1 MSVFVKYLKI
11 RKMKNSIKTYVE
23 AKTMRVFLAV
33 TFRGKRF
40 YASTGMATTEKFSGM
55 AFPRTVPNYIAK
67 TGRLVKLITEVEAY
81 MLRNPEESF
90 EKMKASVKR
99 IINGEEAK
107 PEGGILSYIEEFAK
121 TKAKEGTRLI
131 LERTMKRVET
141 FDPHATFDTIDRAW
155 LERYEAHE
163 LIKGRKINGIAID
176 LRNIRTVFNWA
187 IDNEITTKYPFRKF
201 SIKTERQQYLY
212 LNAKEMKE
220 IRDITLEPFMERYR
234 DLFML
239 GFYLIGINLSD
250 LLELPSD
257 CIKHGRLQY
266 RRNKTGRLYDIKV
279 EPEAMEIINKYK
291 GKGHLLDI
299 LDDGQVKETSF
310 RRTLGNYLKR
320 IGPVRMEKNSRGA
333 LIKKVITPLH
343 EDMIWYTARRSWA
356 TIAAELD
363 IPKETIGKALGHS
376 EWDSTTTDRYIQFDN
391 KKIDEANRK
400 VIDALGD
407 KLAG

>member
-1 MSVFVKYLKI
+1 MRYFISTKESKRNESGMIPVSV
-11 RKMKNSIKTYVE
+11 
-23 AKTMRVFLAV
+23 VFRHEGREFA
-33 TFRGKRF
+33 
-40 YASTGMATTEKFSGM
+40 ASTGIAVKYAMNGMVFS
-55 AFPRTVPNYIAK
+55 AEEPNLKAK
-67 TGRLVKLITEVEAY
+67 TRRLMCIMDEVDRYVLEHVDSDYERMKEDLRCIVTGKDPREKRSLASFVREFAELKSGSTRKIYLRTAALIEGYAPEATFGSVNGSW
-81 MLRNPEESF
+81 LDGFVRSIGEN
-90 EKMKASVKR
+90 ASVNYAA
-99 IINGEEAK
+99 IN
-107 PEGGILSYIEEFAK
+107 
-121 TKAKEGTRLI
+121 
-131 LERTMKRVET
+131 
-141 FDPHATFDTIDRAW
+141 
-155 LERYEAHE
+155 
-163 LIKGRKINGIAID
+163 
-176 LRNIRTVFNWA
+176 LRNIRAVFNWA
-187 IDNEITTKYPFRKF
+187 IDNEITDRYPFRKF

-212 LNAKEMKE
+212 LNAKEMRE
-220 IRDITLEPFMERYR
+220 VRDIALEPFMERYR

-250 LLELPSD
+250 LLELPSG

>member
-1 MSVFVKYLKI
+1 MN
-11 RKMKNSIKTYVE
+11 RIKPYVE
-23 AKTMRVFLAV
+23 RASMKVFFIV
-33 TFRGKRF
+33 FFKSKRF
-40 YASTGMATTEKFSGM
+40 MVFTGLKSTEKFDGLV
-55 AFPRTVPNYIAK
+55 FPSTVPNHRAR
-67 TGRLVKLITEVEAY
+67 TFRLTKLYSEIEEY
-81 MLRNPEESF
+81 MINHSEELPS
-90 EKMKASVKR
+90 KMKEHMKV
-99 IINGEEAK
+99 IVNGGEVDAEK
-107 PEGGILSYIEEFAK
+107 GILYYIGEYVK
-121 TKAKEGTRLI
+121 TKTKESTKIVFLT
-131 LERTMKRVET
+131 TMKRIGA
-141 FDPHATFDTIDRAW
+141 FDGNATFDTIDRAW
-155 LERYEAHE
+155 LERFEAHE
-163 LIKGRKINGIAID
+163 LLKGRKINGISID

-320 IGPVRMEKNSRGA
+320 IGSVRMEKNSRGA

-343 EDMIWYTARRSWA
+343 KDMIWYTARRSWA